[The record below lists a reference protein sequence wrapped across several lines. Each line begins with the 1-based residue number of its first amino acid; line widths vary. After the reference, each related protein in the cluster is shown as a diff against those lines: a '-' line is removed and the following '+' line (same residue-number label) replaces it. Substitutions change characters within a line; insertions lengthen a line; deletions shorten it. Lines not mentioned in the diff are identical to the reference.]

1 MRKEQYLK
9 YLAERGDGEQEE
21 GEQKHSRR
29 CAENETVGVM
39 GANGEYRECQK
50 KAHER
55 LGELIVCMVTQ
66 SSTVSIS
73 LDI

>member
-9 YLAERGDGEQEE
+9 YLPERGGGEQEE

-29 CAENETVGVM
+29 CAEDETVGVM

-50 KAHER
+50 RRNMK
-55 LGELIVCMVTQ
+55 
-66 SSTVSIS
+66 
-73 LDI
+73 D